1 MLNGL
6 VLHRRQYRET
16 SFLVDFFTKQQGRIS
31 AVCRGVRGGKSA
43 KSNEKKS
50 LLQPFQPLS
59 LTFSGRHELKN
70 LAQIEGNGRAFLLQG
85 AVLFSAMYLNELLN
99 RVLPKEVSYPEVFDL
114 YMASLLRLANNES
127 IEVVLREFEI
137 SLIHNIGYGFDWQS
151 DCHSGD
157 KLEPNGYYSF
167 ISDRGFYRLNQVE
180 QTANCFLG
188 TDLEN
193 VASFQWDKQSLLVAK
208 RVTRMAFKPI
218 IGDKPLKSRELFI
231 KLERTE

>member
-6 VLHRRQYRET
+6 VIHRRQYRET
-16 SFLVDFFTKQQGRIS
+16 SFIVDFFTKEQGRVS

-43 KSNEKKS
+43 KANEKKS

-70 LAQIEGNGRAFLLQG
+70 LNQIEGNGRAFQLHG
-85 AVLFSAMYLNELLN
+85 VTLFSAMYLNELLN

-114 YMASLLRLANNES
+114 YLASLFRMANNENM
-127 IEVVLREFEI
+127 EVVLREFEI
-137 SLIHNIGYGFDWQS
+137 CLIQNIGYGFDWIV
-151 DCHSGD
+151 DCHSG
-157 KLEPNGYYSF
+157 ERIQANSYYSF
-167 ISDRGFYRLNQVE
+167 INDQGFQCLAAKE

-188 TDLEN
+188 ADLIKI
-193 VASFQWDKQSLLVAK
+193 ADYHWDKQSLTVAK
-208 RVTRMAFKPI
+208 RITRMAFKPI
-218 IGDKPLKSRELFI
+218 LGDKPLKSRELFT